1 MIIHSIGVVM
11 EMSLNCKKFIEDFCD
26 RSRKLKKNSRKTNIR
41 LIVRIIAKQNYQ
53 FCSVLLHL

>member
-1 MIIHSIGVVM
+1 M
-11 EMSLNCKKFIEDFCD
+11 EMSLNCKIFIEDFCD